1 MIGRRQSL
9 TNLELGVSELIS
21 ALLMLLITLAIGA
34 FIISYISDVSD
45 RLYTL
50 IKSDVERRNVEL
62 IKSLDVVFA
71 TGNSTNNEV
80 KLALAN
86 GITELKV
93 LIIYINDVPAEN
105 SSITLEPLEIR
116 VVTLKSP
123 IQLPRNSVFKVKVV
137 YEGGEEVIY
146 GYAYE

>member
-9 TNLELGVSELIS
+9 TILELGVSELIS

-34 FIISYISDVSD
+34 FVVSYISDVSD

-50 IKSDVERRNVEL
+50 IKSDVERRYVEL

-71 TGNSTNNEV
+71 IGNATNNEV

-86 GITELKV
+86 GIIELKV

-123 IQLPRNSVFKVKVV
+123 IQLPRSSVFKVKVV

-146 GYAYE
+146 GYVYE